1 MPASHADTTTTPWSA
16 MSSLTPNLREGDP
29 EQKREEIRRY
39 FHETFDVYERLFLP
53 MKGQEAFLRRA
64 DPLRHPL
71 IFYYGHTAVFF
82 INKLV
87 LGKFLPQRIDPQLE
101 SMCAIGVDEMSWD
114 DLNDK
119 NYTWPDYREVKAYRD
134 KARAQ
139 IDELIRTAPLSLPI
153 GWDSPFWV
161 ILMGIEHERI
171 HLETSSVL
179 IRQLPLELLENEH
192 ADWPVC
198 GRDNPPVQNE
208 LLPVKG
214 GTAVLGKGLDHPL
227 YGWDN
232 EYGHLEETLS
242 DFEAARYLVSNAEY
256 RTFVEQGGYTEQ
268 RFWTEEGWKWACYDG
283 RGMPRFWRR
292 DDGGDY
298 RLRLMLKEVPMP
310 WSWPAEVN
318 QLEAKA
324 FCNWKAEQTGQPV
337 RLPTEAEW
345 YQLLDASGTP
355 DVSDWPQGNAPG
367 NINLAR
373 FASSVPVDTFA
384 FGGGFY
390 DVLGNVWQHTE
401 TPITGFPGFK
411 VHPLYDDFSTPTFDC
426 RHNLIKGGSWIS
438 TGNEATRHSRYAFRR
453 HFYQHAGFRYV
464 VSPDAVEIRDDR
476 YETDPDVVPLCELHY
491 GSVKAAA
498 PAGSDYPQRLAGA
511 ALDAVAKYGCAT
523 LHALEL
529 GCGVGRTSFELAEIF
544 TRVTGIDPTA
554 RTIRIGVEMVDKG
567 YTQWQIPAE
576 GEIVDFEQVALK
588 DLGLE
593 DSLRAKV
600 EFMQADLAN
609 MKPIYKGYDL
619 ILINGLLE
627 KSYNPAAFLKG
638 VHERLNDGGLLVIA
652 CSNHWSESHTARA
665 HWLGGFKDRT
675 GENQTTLEGIRT
687 NLQPHFDLLDASTNL
702 PQALRVDAR
711 CYQYRLMQVSVW
723 KKR

>member
-1 MPASHADTTTTPWSA
+1 M
-16 MSSLTPNLREGDP
+16 TPNLREGDP
-29 EQKREEIRRY
+29 EQKREVIRRY

-53 MKGQEAFLRRA
+53 LKGQEAFVRRA

-87 LGKFLPQRIDPQLE
+87 LGKFLPERIDPQLE

-119 NYTWPDYREVKAYRD
+119 NYNWPDYREVQAYRD
-134 KARAQ
+134 RARAQ
-139 IDELIRTAPLSLPI
+139 IDALIRTAPLSLPI
-153 GWDSPFWV
+153 DWSSPFWV

-179 IRQLPLELLENEH
+179 IRQLPLELLDNEH

-198 GRDNPPVQNE
+198 TVDNAVVANE
-208 LLPVKG
+208 LLAVAGGPVS
-214 GTAVLGKGLDHPL
+214 LGKPLEHPL

-232 EYGHLEETLS
+232 EYGRLEETVS
-242 DFEAARYLVSNAEY
+242 DFQAARYLVSNGEY
-256 RTFVEQGGYTEQ
+256 REFVEAGGYAQ
-268 RFWTEEGWKWACYDG
+268 PRFWTEEGWKWASYDK
-283 RGMPRFWRR
+283 RGMPRFWHRGK
-292 DDGGDY
+292 DGSY
-298 RLRLMLKEVPMP
+298 RLRLMLKEVAMP
-310 WSWPAEVN
+310 WSWPVEVN

-345 YQLLDASGTP
+345 YRLLDASGTP
-355 DVSDWPQGNAPG
+355 DVLDWPAGEALG

-390 DVLGNVWQHTE
+390 DILGNVWQHTE

-426 RHNLIKGGSWIS
+426 RHNLIKGGSWVS

-453 HFYQHAGFRYV
+453 HFYQHAGFRYI

-491 GSVKAAA
+491 GSPKAAA
-498 PAGSDYPQRLAGA
+498 PAGGSYPQQFAQTLLEQVAQHGGA
-511 ALDAVAKYGCAT
+511 TA
-523 LHALEL
+523 HALEL
-529 GCGVGRTSFELAEIF
+529 GCGVGRTAFELAKTF

-567 YTQWQIPAE
+567 YTQWQIAAE

-593 DSLRAKV
+593 DALRGKV

-609 MKPIYKGYDL
+609 MKPIYRGYDL
-619 ILINGLLE
+619 IAINGLLE
-627 KSYNPAAFLKG
+627 KSYNPAAFLKN
-638 VHERLNDGGLLVIA
+638 VHERLNAGGLLVVA
-652 CSNHWSESHTARA
+652 CANHWSTEHTAREN
-665 HWLGGFKDRT
+665 WLGGFKDKT
-675 GENQTTLEGIRT
+675 GENQTTLEGIRKA
-687 NLQPHFDLLDASTNL
+687 LQEHFELLESAIDL
-702 PQALRVDAR
+702 PKALRIDAR
-711 CYQYRLMQVSVW
+711 NYAYSLMQISVW